1 MFSQSPWSVVFI
13 IACLCVPSLS
23 GSARAE
29 SMSLLLA
36 PRFAVAM
43 DPAPDDAQVAL
54 LLGFEKPFPNFR
66 LGIYGEGEFRV
77 FGKDRIVSVTPTLR
91 LQFQEMR
98 YTWGSGFYVALPLS
112 HNPIRESDW
121 RTEARLGGGAG
132 YSLGEYRG
140 TEVKPESRW
149 VPWID
154 AGYGL
159 RFATRGS
166 LTLGYQ
172 YRPLPHTSP
181 HRAILVYSAL
191 IHLGAK

>member
-1 MFSQSPWSVVFI
+1 MLTQSHRFVAFI
-13 IACLCVPSLS
+13 IACLSIACQP
-23 GSARAE
+23 GWARAE
-29 SMSLLLA
+29 SIGLLLA

-54 LLGFEKPFPNFR
+54 LLGFEKPFPRFR
-66 LGIYGEGEFRV
+66 LGVYGEGEFRV
-77 FGKDRIVSVTPTLR
+77 FGKDRIVPVTPTLR

-98 YTWGSGFYVALPLS
+98 YTWGSGFYVALPMS
-112 HNPIRESDW
+112 RNPVRTSGW

-132 YSLGEYRG
+132 YSMGEYRG

-159 RFATRGS
+159 RFGTGGS
-166 LTLGYQ
+166 LTLVYQ

-181 HRAILVYSAL
+181 HRATLILGGLVPL
-191 IHLGAK
+191 